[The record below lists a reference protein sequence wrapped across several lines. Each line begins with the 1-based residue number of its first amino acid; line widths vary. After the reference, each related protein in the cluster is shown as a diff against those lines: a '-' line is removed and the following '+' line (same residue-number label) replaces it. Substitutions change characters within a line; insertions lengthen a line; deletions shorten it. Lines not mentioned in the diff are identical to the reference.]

1 MSVDPDKLSSF
12 FRDLFKRPT
21 YRMSLFGLYNID
33 RNGDIEE
40 IKNEI
45 STINPDYIF
54 EFANLHESGKD
65 DVLIAYIQGE

>member
-45 STINPDYIF
+45 NGFRDPVSL
-54 EFANLHESGKD
+54 AKRG
-65 DVLIAYIQGE
+65 